1 MGWYGPIR
9 RAPSGRERSTRAR
22 SICESPHP
30 RLRPDETTGVTARG
44 GGEGRG
50 DKPRAGLPVRLHQ
63 AHVRDAGTGRE
74 PAQGECASGRR
85 ECQRPGLIR
94 CQQPP
99 LSATGGA
106 RDRICGKRLAA
117 RPGESFTCAAVLK
130 APDGPVPEHRCLDL
144 RIGEKGGGCFRARG
158 DGSDGNANRFTR
170 PWSRPG
176 VGTAY
181 KPCPAGEGPCWRVP
195 HPTPWAR
202 PAVTVVAARRGE
214 RRVSPAGTDHSASSA
229 GWVLKTSMKWS
240 GRLLGIPYFPW
251 VCVLSPMR
259 VDSSGVPAGGMF
271 EGVVRTI
278 MDAKA
283 ARTESGCSF
292 RDRVLVNSQDAT
304 KKGEWREYREGYGS
318 TSYGRRG
325 F

>member
-1 MGWYGPIR
+1 M
-9 RAPSGRERSTRAR
+9 T
-22 SICESPHP
+22 
-30 RLRPDETTGVTARG
+30 DRG

-94 CQQPP
+94 CRQPHYP
-99 LSATGGA
+99 QPAAPVTEYAAGGW
-106 RDRICGKRLAA
+106 RR
-117 RPGESFTCAAVLK
+117 
-130 APDGPVPEHRCLDL
+130 GPVNPSRVPPCSKRRVARCLSIGAWP
-144 RIGEKGGGCFRARG
+144 RESGEKGGGCFRALG
-158 DGSDGNANRFTR
+158 DGSDGNTNRFTGQ
-170 PWSRPG
+170 WSRPG
-176 VGTAY
+176 VGTVY
-181 KPCPAGEGPCWRVP
+181 KPYPAGEGPSRRVP
-195 HPTPWAR
+195 RPTPWAR
-202 PAVTVVAARRGE
+202 PVVTVVAARRGE
-214 RRVSPAGTDHSASSA
+214 RRGSPAVTDHSASSA

-271 EGVVRTI
+271 GGVVRTI
-278 MDAKA
+278 VDAKA
-283 ARTESGCSF
+283 ARTESDCSF
-292 RDRVLVNSQDAT
+292 RDRVLMNSQDAT